1 MPDKKISATFFATP
15 EGFREWLHHNHDK
28 EKELIVGYYKKGTGI
43 PSMDWPQSVDQALC
57 YGWIDGIRRKIDD
70 KSYSVRFT
78 PRRPNSIW
86 SPTNIKKIAELKKAG
101 LMQPTGLAAYA
112 KKKDNGA
119 QIYAYAQPKNP
130 TLPAEFLKKLKANK
144 KAWEF
149 FEAQVPS
156 YKKPAIWW
164 VISAKQE
171 ATKLRRLNSLIEDS
185 ANGLKVKPLRRN

>member
-1 MPDKKISATFFATP
+1 MPDKKLNVTHFASP
-15 EGFREWLHHNHDK
+15 EEFRGWLHENHDK
-28 EKELIVGYYKKGTGI
+28 KEELIVGYYKKGTGI
-43 PSMDWPQSVDQALC
+43 PSIDWPQSVDQALC
-57 YGWIDGIRRKIDD
+57 YGWIDGIRRKVDE
-70 KSYSVRFT
+70 KSYCIRFT
-78 PRRPNSIW
+78 PRRADSIW

-119 QIYAYAQPKNP
+119 QVYAYAQPKNP
-130 TLPAEFLKKLKANK
+130 TLPPEFLKKLKANK
-144 KAWEF
+144 KAWAF

-164 VISAKQE
+164 VTSAKQE
-171 ATKLRRLNSLIEDS
+171 ATKQRRLDSLIEDS